1 MRRRFGPRRF
11 AGLAT
16 LAVAVCAAVV
26 FLTSG
31 AMAGGNA
38 GYTTFDAV
46 QGGCNDGPN
55 GVDCNNYD
63 AKGDVYMNGG
73 PANGAGLPDGD
84 YYFTVLVPGHQN
96 GGFIQGADGNLSDQ
110 TAGSTAGDNGSG
122 DTIADRTF
130 TISTVGG
137 QKVISYLGSHGT
149 GTSPNGQDIVQ
160 LMPYDDTSNNGGV
173 YILAICEVG
182 ASSSSQC
189 KYDAFRIAGGGEV
202 TPAAN
207 LDASKS
213 AVASFAR
220 AFTWS
225 ITKTACAHNISPC
238 TQTVSQTGGSVTF
251 DYVVTVTKSAA
262 SDSGWRI
269 DGDITVTNPASN
281 TGDVMNIGVTD
292 STDDVSTCNVDNT
305 GTDNQD
311 LGTLSPGASTTVSY
325 YCTFG
330 SNPGSGTNTAH
341 VVWNPNLSDGSVTPN
356 SSFDATADYDF
367 GTTAP
372 TVTGNCITV
381 TDTFNGTLS
390 TLSPV
395 GGDCASGSTMH
406 SYSHTINVTA
416 GCHPYVNTATFSG
429 ANVTTNLK
437 GSDSQTVTVCGPLNT
452 SALTIG
458 FWKTGN
464 GNTLIQYYCA
474 PSGKQSLATYLSLLG
489 AGSGPF
495 SGAAGKSCVQLVTFV
510 NGILAGASAT
520 DMNLMLKAQMLGTA
534 LDVYFSDPT
543 KGYTSTT
550 ISGKKPPSNF
560 LTNGSLGGINID
572 LTLICPMI
580 DNTTAGTASCKNNTP
595 STNGFASGAFT
606 SACQTVQSILDY
618 ESTILSPYNGYPSV
632 ALTTKSIWYGGDRT
646 KEEIAKNTF
655 DQINNRNAFGC

>member
-11 AGLAT
+11 AGLVT
-16 LAVAVCAAVV
+16 FGVAVSAAIV

-31 AMAGGNA
+31 AFAGGNA

-96 GGFIQGADGNLSDQ
+96 GGFIQDADGNLSDQ
-110 TAGSTAGDNGSG
+110 TAGSTAGDNGTG

-137 QKVISYLGSHGT
+137 QKVISYSGSHGT
-149 GTSPNGQDIVQ
+149 GTSPNGHFIVQ

-182 ASSSSQC
+182 ATSSSQC

-207 LDASKS
+207 LDASKT
-213 AVASFAR
+213 AVPSFAR

-225 ITKTACAHNISPC
+225 ITKTACAHNITPC
-238 TQTVSQTGGSVTF
+238 TQTVYQTGGSVTF
-251 DYVVTVTKSAA
+251 DYVVTVTKSSAT
-262 SDSGWRI
+262 DSGWRV
-269 DGDITVTNPASN
+269 DGDITVTNPAGN

-292 STDDVSTCNVDNT
+292 STDDVSTCNVDST
-305 GTDNQD
+305 GTDSQD
-311 LGTLSPGASTTVSY
+311 LGTLSHGASTTVSY
-325 YCTFG
+325 YCTFS
-330 SNPGSGTNTAH
+330 SNPGSGINTAH

-367 GTTAP
+367 GTTDP
-372 TVTGNCITV
+372 TVTGNCISV
-381 TDTFNGTLS
+381 TDTFNGGLPTTLG
-390 TLSPV
+390 TP
-395 GGDCASGSTMH
+395 CAYAQYT
-406 SYSHTINVTA
+406 YSHTINVTP
-416 GCHPYVNTATFSG
+416 GCHSYLNTATFTG

-437 GSDSQTVTVCGPLNT
+437 GEDSQTVNVCGPLNT

-458 FWKTGN
+458 FWKNGN

-474 PSGKQSLATYLSLLG
+474 PSGGKQGLATYLSSLG

-495 SGAAGKSCVQLVTFV
+495 SGAAGKTCAQLVTFV

-520 DMNLMLKAQMLGTA
+520 DMNVMLKAQMLGTA
-534 LDVYFSDPT
+534 LGVYFSDPT

-560 LTNGSLGGINID
+560 LTNGSLGGLNID

-595 STNGFASGAFT
+595 STNGFASGAFL
-606 SACQTVQSILDY
+606 SACLTVQGILDY

-632 ALTTKSIWYGGDRT
+632 AGTTKSIWYGGDRT

-655 DQINNRNAFGC
+655 DQINNKDAFGCP